1 MLTVVVL
8 CRGLLQ
14 GKETRRVKL
23 QHSGEVIEVDE
34 VDLEKVGGPHDCHV
48 ATLN

>member
-1 MLTVVVL
+1 M
-8 CRGLLQ
+8 
-14 GKETRRVKL
+14 KL

-34 VDLEKVGGPHDCHV
+34 VDLEKVGGSHDCHV